1 MKIQNVI
8 DFQDALKQSLSLI
21 PNRNRLNI
29 CLTGGNFGENFFD
42 VLLSENKIHKD
53 WEIFLSDERLYPG
66 KRERLSDLYLE
77 QLKNYKEIS
86 HDLFHFFETN
96 CEPDTSY
103 TQIEKFL
110 KAKRIF
116 KLDICFLSFGEDGH
130 LAGHF
135 RKSRKLKNKIFCYT
149 DNAPKLPKDRV
160 SFDLSW
166 LAKSSQLVLIALG
179 LKKEKALIEFIEG
192 KGMHSNLRG
201 LKNVTIITDLDV

>member
-1 MKIQNVI
+1 M
-8 DFQDALKQSLSLI
+8 
-21 PNRNRLNI
+21 
-29 CLTGGNFGENFFD
+29 
-42 VLLSENKIHKD
+42 
-53 WEIFLSDERLYPG
+53 
-66 KRERLSDLYLE
+66 
-77 QLKNYKEIS
+77 
-86 HDLFHFFETN
+86 
-96 CEPDTSY
+96 
-103 TQIEKFL
+103 